1 MRSLISCFVFSLM
14 LTTPLLADDKPVTL
28 GIEAEEFQFHGS
40 WQVANH
46 PRQCSGGGLLFAGG
60 SGAELPAVTAINIP
74 RAGKYHLWVRSHD
87 FPEYQPQARKL
98 TMSVNGKRSE
108 MTFGD
113 SGQAGWTWEPGG
125 AFDLPKGKILLGVHD
140 VAKYWGRIDA
150 IILTTDEKFTPH
162 GRLGNR
168 NQRRIDPV
176 VLEYTEPEHPG
187 FAGPYAMNPLA
198 EREAKLE
205 GDKPAATLENEWVRY
220 EFMPAVSGERQTI
233 VPRVSVKR
241 NGKWQAVDADPQ
253 AEIYMVTA
261 AADATMRYTSGMPT
275 WAQLSLSHIDVTLN
289 DVTMTTAPSHHRPE
303 LWRAGDPYRFD
314 PAAAERVGDKVRVTF
329 APQAVGELVAEWSL
343 EKGRKAARVK
353 LMFTPAQRGVYSLGY
368 HLFFRK
374 PLGAVEEIQLP
385 MMWQRKRLPD
395 KAYAMLDPRT
405 PTPFALA
412 QTGTGEGALSWAVV
426 GDPSELPYA
435 WPDGRKPHM
444 GFCIR
449 DEAGNVQ
456 PSIYGPVPGT
466 DAAKREAGQAITFT
480 LNVLVEPGDWYAGY
494 RTAADEVFGLHDYR
508 RNVNISLSDAAL
520 NMIDL
525 VKDDEFGGWWR
536 RAKGWYQIESHNT
549 VTHAAPATLVSLYRL
564 TGDVDLYRRRA
575 LPTMQYILSR
585 DSVHFTPEPN
595 DPGRYNTGPMN
606 GPTTFYGSST
616 FSALA
621 ELTGG
626 YTPAFA
632 KIALPPDGKVKATHG
647 YTHAAEFNEWAA
659 RYRMTGHADDLRQ
672 AMKLADEYLEKH
684 VITPSTRPIGYQ
696 PFWLLSFVPDW
707 EGLLMM
713 YELTGESRY
722 LDGAAHGARQ
732 LMTGIWTQPRFPQG
746 DTTIFP
752 GGKYDGDPWHNHLI
766 ARGPFY
772 SRLGFPL
779 RDDSLTEHK
788 APAWQ
793 VSAIGLGFE
802 QPSTLG
808 NNGNRLIYQ
817 AVWAPEFLR
826 LARYTGDKAFETYA
840 RNATVGRWANYPGYY
855 VAGHMDLVNSPSY
868 PFVGP
873 DQSVIY
879 YHHIVPHLSWVIDY
893 LVADAELL
901 SDGRIVFPSLRENGY
916 AYFDG
921 KVFGHAPGRIF
932 DAEDCWLWFTR
943 GAAVVSNPQIN
954 TLTAHNTSK
963 FFAILANQDRREQT
977 TSIALSQQAIGFD
990 PRKVKS
996 VTVRSNDGVQ
1006 QVELK
1011 QGVAQLTLGPRQL
1024 VVVEV
1029 DGAHIDIA
1037 AHHVPTQPAGEG
1049 ETPTQAAMKVDGI
1062 VVKAAAIATGP
1073 MIDAWNAY
1081 IWCTAT
1087 EDQAKAVTFE
1097 VNTGSGWQS
1106 HTDKQYPFE
1115 FDVPVHDRGVT
1126 VKWRVSWTTPAGA
1139 TVKTGEATLGTVAAA
1154 KKSGK

>member
-1 MRSLISCFVFSLM
+1 MRRLIQPFAWACCL
-14 LTTPLLADDKPVTL
+14 LTFAAPLLAEDKPVTL
-28 GIEAEEFQFHGS
+28 GVEAEDFQFHGS
-40 WQVANH
+40 WQVSTNQ
-46 PRQCSGGGLLFAGG
+46 PRYSGGGFLFAGG
-60 SGAELPAVTAINIP
+60 SGAELPAVTAVHLP

-87 FPEYQPQARKL
+87 FPEYQPQTRKL
-98 TMSVNGKRSE
+98 AVSIHGKRSE
-108 MTFGD
+108 LTFGD

-125 AFDLPKGKILLGVHD
+125 AFDLPQGKILLGVHD

-150 IILTTDEKFTPH
+150 MILTTDEKFTPNGTL
-162 GRLGNR
+162 GRSD
-168 NQRRIDPV
+168 QRRVDPV
-176 VLEYTEPEHPG
+176 DLEYTEPEHPG
-187 FAGPYAMNPLA
+187 FAGPYALKPLA
-198 EREAKLE
+198 ERPVTIA
-205 GDKPAATLENEWVRY
+205 GDEPAAAIENEFVRY
-220 EFMPAVSGERQTI
+220 QFMPAVCEDHQTF
-233 VPRVSVKR
+233 VPRVSIR
-241 NGKWQAVDADPQ
+241 RGDQWQIVDADPA
-253 AEIYMVTA
+253 AEVYMVTA
-261 AADATMRYTSGMPT
+261 TQKADMRYREGMPT
-275 WAQLSLSHIDVTLN
+275 WAQSSQSHVQVTLGE
-289 DVTMTTAPSHHRPE
+289 VTMTTSPSHFRPE
-303 LWRAGDPYRFD
+303 IWYAGDPYRFE
-314 PAAAERVGDKVRVTF
+314 PAAAEQVGDKVRVTF
-329 APQAVGELVAEWSL
+329 APSPVGELIAEWSL
-343 EKGRKAARVK
+343 AQGRRAARVK
-353 LMFTPAQRGVYSLGY
+353 LTFTPIKAGEYGLGY

-374 PLGAVEEIQLP
+374 GIERVEEIQLP
-385 MMWQRKRLPD
+385 MMWQRKRMPD
-395 KAYAMLDPRT
+395 KAYALLDPRT
-405 PTPFALA
+405 PTPLALA
-412 QTGTGEGALSWAVV
+412 QTGTGEQAMSWAVI
-426 GDPSELPYA
+426 GDPSEIPYA

-444 GFCIR
+444 GLCIR

-456 PSIYGPVPGT
+456 PSVYGPVPGT
-466 DAAKREAGQAITFT
+466 DASKRDAGQAMSFTF
-480 LNVLVEPGDWYAGY
+480 NVLVEPGDWYAGY

-564 TGDVDLYRRRA
+564 TGDEDLYRRRA

-585 DSVHFTPEPN
+585 DSVHFTPEPH
-595 DPGRYNTGPMN
+595 DPGRYPTGPMG

-616 FSALA
+616 YSALA
-621 ELTGG
+621 ALTGG
-626 YTPAFA
+626 YTPAFT
-632 KIALPPDGKVKATHG
+632 KIALPADGKVKATRG

-659 RYRMTGHADDLRQ
+659 RYNMTHDAADLRQ
-672 AMKLADEYLEKH
+672 AMALADEYLEKH
-684 VITPSTRPIGYQ
+684 VNTPPTRPVGYQ

-732 LMTGIWTQPRFPQG
+732 LMTGIWTQPNFPQG

-752 GGKYDGDPWHNHLI
+752 GGKYDGDPWHGHLL
-766 ARGPFY
+766 ARGPFQQ
-772 SRLGFPL
+772 RLGFPL

-788 APAWQ
+788 TPAWV

-808 NNGNRLIYQ
+808 NDGGRLIYQ

-855 VAGHMDLVNSPSY
+855 VAGHMDLVNDPSY
-868 PFVGP
+868 PYVGP
-873 DQSVIY
+873 DQSTIY

-901 SDGRIVFPSLRENGY
+901 SNGRITFPSLRENGY

-921 KVFGHAPGRIF
+921 KVFGHAPGKIF

-954 TLTAHNTSK
+954 LLAAHNASK
-963 FFAILANQDRREQT
+963 FFAILANQDTREQT
-977 TSIALSQQAIGFD
+977 TSLSLSQQAIGFD
-990 PRKVKS
+990 PRKVKAI
-996 VTVRSNDGVQ
+996 TVRTNEGSQ

-1011 QGVAQLTLGPRQL
+1011 GGVAQLTLKPRQL

-1029 DGAHIDIA
+1029 EDAHIDLA
-1037 AHHVPTQPAGEG
+1037 AHHMPTPGKQTPEAPTQV
-1049 ETPTQAAMKVDGI
+1049 AMKVEGI
-1062 VVKAAAIATGP
+1062 EVKATAIATGP
-1073 MIDAWNAY
+1073 LIDSWNAY

-1087 EDQAKAVTFE
+1087 EDQAGAVTFE
-1097 VNTGSGWQS
+1097 INTDGRWRS
-1106 HTDKQYPFE
+1106 HTDTEYPFE
-1115 FDVPVHDRGVT
+1115 FDLPVHNPGAA
-1126 VKWRVSWTTPAGA
+1126 VKFRVRWTTPAGA
-1139 TVKTGEATLGTVAAA
+1139 TVTTDEATLGTV
-1154 KKSGK
+1154 KPVQ